1 MLRVTL
7 RSCWEHKRRL
17 ISTVFA
23 IVLGVA
29 FMAGTFVLTDTLD
42 QVFDDLF
49 AEGNAEVD
57 AQVQGGVLFEDQ
69 LGGGDQRALLDPEL
83 VDTVAGVDGVAVAEP
98 HVVTLG
104 FGSNNRLL
112 DAEGEPVGAS
122 QGPPTLLESWIPGSP
137 LTPYTVAE
145 GRGPEADDEVAL
157 NVAAADDAG
166 FDVGD
171 TVTLVTQLGRT
182 EYTMVGTLLFGTAES
197 SAGAVSVELTL
208 AEVQRIAGTD
218 GRIQTVVAGAE
229 PGVTQ
234 RELAGAIAE
243 AVPDDI
249 EVLTG
254 EEAAAQISADIQE
267 GFGFLQQALTIF
279 GAIALLVGIFVIS
292 NTFSILVAQ
301 RTRELAL
308 LRAVGA
314 GRGQL
319 LRSVMLEA
327 VLVGLIAAA
336 LGMLVGI
343 GLAKAVLAV
352 LEASGGDLPT
362 SAVVI
367 RLSTVLVALV
377 VGLGVT
383 LIAALVP
390 AVRATRVPPLA
401 ALRDVAVDRSAASRV
416 RIGLGVVVL
425 IFGAF
430 NLSAAWTQDGDTDA
444 IPTVGIGA
452 LLLVVGAIV
461 IGPVLASASIRAIGI
476 PLPRLKGVTGKLAT
490 ENAARSPKRTS
501 ATASALVVGVA
512 LVAFVTVFAASAK
525 KSVTAEVDRGFSA
538 DFVVQGEAVGFG
550 PPSGFPASVA
560 DAIDDVEGVETV
572 VPLGFGSAELTYPDG
587 TEVTQF
593 LTSVEPEGL
602 SEVLEPRMAQ
612 GSIGDLDDEGIVVDI
627 EAAKDHDLAIG
638 DTVEVTAPGGDSI
651 DLEVQAL
658 SDDLTLLGVVTT
670 TREAYR
676 AIVPQLVDFQ
686 VFATVADGADGAGGA
701 GGADLDAVMADVEQ
715 AIADTPSLQVL
726 DRDGF
731 IGDLSSQITSFVT
744 VIYGLL
750 LLSII
755 IALIGIGNT
764 LSLSIN
770 ERTRELGL
778 LRAVGMDRR
787 QLRSAVRWE
796 AVLISVLGALV
807 GISLGL
813 VLSYALVT
821 SLEGFGLS
829 SFAMPM
835 GSLAVIVVLA
845 ALLGTL
851 ASVRPSRRAARLQIL
866 DAITHE

>member
-7 RSCWEHKRRL
+7 RSFWEHKRRL
-17 ISTVFA
+17 VSTVVA
-23 IVLGVA
+23 IVLGVS

-49 AEGNAEVD
+49 AEGNANVD
-57 AQVQGGVLFEDQ
+57 TQVQGEVLFKDQ
-69 LGGGDQRALLDPEL
+69 FGGGDQRALLDADL
-83 VDTVAGVDGVAVAEP
+83 VDTVAAVEGVAEAEP
-98 HVVTLG
+98 HVITIG
-104 FGSNNRLL
+104 FGSNNRIL
-112 DAEGEPVGAS
+112 DPEGEPVGAS
-122 QGPPTLLESWIPGSP
+122 QGPPTLLESWIPDSTI
-137 LTPYTVAE
+137 TPYKIAS
-145 GRGPEADDEVAL
+145 GRGPEADDEVAV

-171 TVTLVTQLGRT
+171 TVTLVTQLGRQD
-182 EYTMVGTLLFGTAES
+182 YTLVGTVLFGTAES

-208 AEVQRIAGTD
+208 PEVQRIAGTD
-218 GRIQTVVAGAE
+218 GRIQTVVASAE
-229 PGVTQ
+229 DGVSQ
-234 RELAGAIAE
+234 RQLTDAIAE
-243 AVPDDI
+243 AVPDGV
-249 EVLTG
+249 EVVTG
-254 EEAAAQISADIQE
+254 EEAAAQISADVQE
-267 GFGFLQQALTIF
+267 GFAFFQQALTIF

-314 GRGQL
+314 NRSQV

-336 LGMLVGI
+336 LGMLAGI
-343 GLAKAVLAV
+343 GLAKLVTVL
-352 LEASGGDLPT
+352 LEAAGGDLPT
-362 SAVVI
+362 STLVV
-367 RLSTVLVALV
+367 RPNTVLIALV

-383 LIAALVP
+383 LVAALIP

-401 ALRDVAVDRSAASRV
+401 ALRDVAIDRSGASKV
-416 RIGLGVVVL
+416 RIVFGIMVLLLGAL
-425 IFGAF
+425 
-430 NLSAAWTQDGDTDA
+430 NLSAAWTRDGDTDA
-444 IPTVGIGA
+444 IPTVGLGA
-452 LLLVVGAIV
+452 LLLIVGAIV
-461 IGPVLASASIRAIGI
+461 VGPVLASPSIRAIGT
-476 PLPRLKGVTGKLAT
+476 PLPSVKGVTGKLAT

-501 ATASALVVGVA
+501 ATASALVIGVA
-512 LVAFVTVFAASAK
+512 LVAFITVFAASAK

-538 DFVVQGEAVGFG
+538 DFVVQSDAGGFG

-560 DAIDDVEGVETV
+560 EAMGGVDGVKTV
-572 VPLGFGSAELTYPDG
+572 VPVGFGTAEFTYPDG
-587 TEVTQF
+587 KDVTQF
-593 LTSVEPEGL
+593 LTSVEPDGL
-602 SEVLEPRMAQ
+602 SEVLAPRMAE
-612 GSIGDLDDEGIVVDI
+612 GSIGDLDDQGIVVDV
-627 EAAKDHDLAIG
+627 EAAKDHDVAIG
-638 DTVEVTAPGGDSI
+638 DRVKVTAPGGDSV

-658 SDDLTLLGVVTT
+658 SDDLTLLGVFTI
-670 TREAYR
+670 TRDAYGS
-676 AIVPQLVDFQ
+676 IVPELVDIQ
-686 VFATVADGADGAGGA
+686 VFGTAAD
-701 GGADLDAVMADVEQ
+701 GADLDAVMADVEK
-715 AIADTPSLQVL
+715 AISATPSLQVL
-726 DRDGF
+726 DREGF

-813 VLSYALVT
+813 VLSYAMITALD
-821 SLEGFGLS
+821 GFGLK
-829 SFAMPM
+829 SFAMPV
-835 GSLAVIVVLA
+835 GSLVVIVVLA

-851 ASVRPSRRAARLQIL
+851 ASVRPARRAARLQIL
-866 DAITHE
+866 DAIAHE